1 MSLLKT
7 VNSMKTTQQGMSEQ
21 DILGMVSNKMIIV
34 TFFDHKLLSM
44 QKFHQ

>member
-21 DILGMVSNKMIIV
+21 DILGMVSKKMIIV